1 MNLLTLFGKRN
12 EHLWRNQLVVFVP
25 SHQNFS
31 ANKPSLC
38 IHNGLIQLMNL
49 MAIQSQLQIRHQRD
63 LMIRLGQPVF
73 RTENICQDGAIEF
86 TGFFFRSI
94 RSSASGRPQQCPCG
108 MGRRRTKRSMDTCSL
123 QGRIKRCSN
132 NTSMLAAERTSV
144 NSSPPRRKGLSSSR
158 HMD

>member
-12 EHLWRNQLVVFVP
+12 EHLWQNQLVAFVP

-31 ANKPSLC
+31 ANKLSLC

-63 LMIRLGQPVF
+63 LMIRLGQPIF
-73 RTENICQDGAIEF
+73 RTENICQAGAVEF
-86 TGFFFRSI
+86 TGFFVQKHPLIGLPEGLSN
-94 RSSASGRPQQCPCG
+94 ALAG

-123 QGRIKRCSN
+123 QGRIQA
-132 NTSMLAAERTSV
+132 LQQ
-144 NSSPPRRKGLSSSR
+144 
-158 HMD
+158 